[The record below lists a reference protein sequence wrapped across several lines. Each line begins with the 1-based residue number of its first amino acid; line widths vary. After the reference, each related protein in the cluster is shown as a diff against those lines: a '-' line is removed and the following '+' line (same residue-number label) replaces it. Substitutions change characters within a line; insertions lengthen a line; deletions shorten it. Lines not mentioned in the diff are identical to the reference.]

1 MSYIGSPPASQ
12 AFAAGTDTFSGTGSQ
27 VAFSLSR
34 NVTSPN
40 DILVVINNVEQD
52 PVNYTVAGNILTMTA
67 APSSGTNNMYVRF
80 LSTNLTTI
88 GVNQRAIGVAQL
100 SATGTPSATTY
111 LRGDNTWTAV
121 SAAEGDIFY
130 INGKIV
136 TQNYTITSTE
146 NAMSS
151 GPITVADGVTVTIE
165 DGGEWA
171 IV

>member
-12 AFAAGTDTFSGTGSQ
+12 AFASGTDTFSGTGSQ

-34 NVTSPN
+34 NVTTPN

-52 PVNYTVAGNILTMTA
+52 PVNYSVAGNILTMTA

-88 GVNQRAIGVAQL
+88 GVNQRAIGVAEL
-100 SATGTPSATTY
+100 SATGTPSASTY
-111 LRGDNTWTAV
+111 LRGDNTWSTV
-121 SAAEGDIFY
+121 GAAGDIFY
-130 INGKIV
+130 INGKTV
-136 TQNYTITSTE
+136 TTNRTIASTE

-151 GPITVADGVTVTIE
+151 GPITIADGITVTIA

>member
-12 AFAAGTDTFSGTGSQ
+12 AFASGTDIFSGTGSQ

-67 APSSGTNNMYVRF
+67 APSSGSNNMYVRY

-88 GVNQRAIGVAQL
+88 GVNQRAIGVAEL
-100 SATGTPSATTY
+100 SASGTPDSTNF
-111 LRGDNTWTAV
+111 LRGDNTWATAGG
-121 SAAEGDIFY
+121 ATEDIFY
-130 INGKIV
+130 INGKTV

-151 GPITVADGVTVTIE
+151 GPITIADGVTVTIA